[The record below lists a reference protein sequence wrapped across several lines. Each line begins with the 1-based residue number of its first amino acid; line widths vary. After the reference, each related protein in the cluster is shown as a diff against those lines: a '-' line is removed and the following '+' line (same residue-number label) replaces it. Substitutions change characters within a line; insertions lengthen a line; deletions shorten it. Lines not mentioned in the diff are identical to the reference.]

1 MSLFNLFKKEK
12 NMNQSNC
19 ISQESDTPIPFGMKI
34 SWLVVKEKDPNTVM
48 KKLNCTDIEVSN
60 WQSAF
65 SHMQK
70 MKKVFVTPCFNGY
83 VLILNYNE
91 PLENKELLQDIASK
105 FEEIHYFST
114 HRIVDLSCWVK
125 YINGKLMRSFYYVGE
140 QGEIFWNEGELTNEE
155 KEIGLTS
162 SSFDLEAYDESTI
175 YPNEE
180 IVDALAAEW
189 GVNLFLDEYQET
201 KSTGFLCHL

>member
-70 MKKVFVTPCFNGY
+70 MKKV
-83 VLILNYNE
+83 
-91 PLENKELLQDIASK
+91 
-105 FEEIHYFST
+105 
-114 HRIVDLSCWVK
+114 
-125 YINGKLMRSFYYVGE
+125 
-140 QGEIFWNEGELTNEE
+140 
-155 KEIGLTS
+155 
-162 SSFDLEAYDESTI
+162 
-175 YPNEE
+175 
-180 IVDALAAEW
+180 
-189 GVNLFLDEYQET
+189 LFLSHRKRWRELPPRLSLLLYVKVMQ
-201 KSTGFLCHL
+201 SVPFLC